1 MARLPDVLTSLQSLR
16 PRLRPSWRRLRQA
29 IQTAVAAALA
39 YLLATAFGLPQGYWA
54 VITAML
60 VVQGSIGASLGLAID
75 RLVATLIGA
84 AVGGT
89 LLALHLASN
98 EIALVLL
105 FLAIVALAYL
115 ATFRPALRLAPVTAV
130 IVFVSHPGDVSPLAS
145 AADRVIEIAIGAVV
159 ALATALLLFPSRAGQ
174 TLAGHVGRLL
184 PLIADHLA
192 DSLAG
197 ALGPK
202 RDEAALLAL
211 NGRIRVAL
219 ATGDTLAVEASREL
233 AGHLADHADP
243 TAVLRTLRRLWNTA
257 LMAARASLAPLP
269 APAAARLRPSL
280 ESLAAALREYLAGLA
295 KAFAAG
301 ADPPPL
307 EPVLAALAAFE
318 AAMGELRQSGITRA
332 MAGEDVARVFTLA
345 FALGQLRQNLADLAD
360 RCHDLHRTRTPSLA
374 PATTP
379 ETTDSQR

>member
-1 MARLPDVLTSLQSLR
+1 MAPLPDLLTRLEGL

-39 YLLATAFGLPQGYWA
+39 YLVASAFGLPQGYWA

-60 VVQGSIGASLGLAID
+60 VVQASIGASLGLAID
-75 RLVATLIGA
+75 RLLATLIGA
-84 AVGGT
+84 VVGGA
-89 LLALHLASN
+89 LLALHIASSTVALA
-98 EIALVLL
+98 LL

-115 ATFRPALRLAPVTAV
+115 ATFRPSLRLAPVTAV
-130 IVFVSHPGDVSPLAS
+130 IVFISHPSDTSPLSS
-145 AADRVIEIAIGAVV
+145 AADRVFEIAIGAVI
-159 ALATALLLFPSRAGQ
+159 ALATTLLLFPSRAGQ

-184 PLIADHLA
+184 PLIAAHLA

-197 ALGPK
+197 ALGPA
-202 RDEAALLAL
+202 RDGAALLAL

-257 LMAARASLAPLP
+257 LMAARATLSPLP
-269 APAAARLRPSL
+269 AAAVEPLRPSL
-280 ESLAAALREYLAGLA
+280 QGLAAALREFLAGLTD
-295 KAFAAG
+295 AFAAG

-307 EPVLAALAAFE
+307 APVLAALDAFE
-318 AAMGELRQSGITRA
+318 ATMGTLRQSGVTRG
-332 MAGEDVARVFTLA
+332 MTGEEVARIFTLA
-345 FALGQLRQNLADLAD
+345 FALGELRQNLADLAD
-360 RCHDLHRTRTPSLA
+360 RCHDLHRTRTPSLV
-374 PATTP
+374 PATTA
-379 ETTDSQR
+379 EITDERR